1 MVIIC
6 TVILGK
12 NKDIRVTET
21 RKIGWELGKIID
33 IKTIS
38 PKVKL
43 FTIETKKLCIFRLS
57 KKRLLRLELMNYLSN
72 TGYANKPICKLFG
85 YRILNQIC

>member
-43 FTIETKKLCIFRLS
+43 FTGLKKLIGVIEEQLS
-57 KKRLLRLELMNYLSN
+57 LSN
-72 TGYANKPICKLFG
+72 VN
-85 YRILNQIC
+85 YRFTI